1 MFIVR
6 VRPESKREI
15 QKKTRVYKH
24 FVPNG
29 TARQLACLLKREL
42 AMKVECM
49 TRSLPLP
56 VL

>member
-1 MFIVR
+1 MFR
-6 VRPESKREI
+6 SFDLKKRP
-15 QKKTRVYKH
+15 RVYRD

-29 TARQLACLLKREL
+29 TAGQLACLLKRAL
-42 AMKVECM
+42 AMNVECM